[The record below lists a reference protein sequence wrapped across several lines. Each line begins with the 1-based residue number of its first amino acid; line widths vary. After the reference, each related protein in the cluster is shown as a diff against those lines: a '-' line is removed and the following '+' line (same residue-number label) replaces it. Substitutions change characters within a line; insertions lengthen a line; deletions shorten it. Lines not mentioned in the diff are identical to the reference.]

1 MGMRV
6 HGKEP
11 PQIMHQNNKGKP
23 APNPSGQY
31 SGKHHI
37 KHDNANFLQ
46 HQQAT
51 TAAATQ
57 QSQNVPHPT
66 PNQTPLTQTQNH
78 SQQPTSGGNP
88 QNTQQHHSSSQQQLA
103 QQQQQSSH
111 NPDYQQQ
118 ISNEHDNTNPTAA

>member
-1 MGMRV
+1 M
-6 HGKEP
+6 
-11 PQIMHQNNKGKP
+11 
-23 APNPSGQY
+23 
-31 SGKHHI
+31 
-37 KHDNANFLQ
+37 Q
-46 HQQAT
+46 HQQGT

-103 QQQQQSSH
+103 QQQQPNHHSVQQQQQSSH

-118 ISNEHDNTNPTAA
+118 ISKKSSEIYARVNCALEKMEQVYRDEIG